1 MRISHQQDERSP
13 TCGEDSGEVA
23 LGDKDREVK
32 EATQALRTSG
42 QTFSREQLDKSNQVR
57 EGEEVMSSM
66 WQFSNSS
73 WLNCALETL
82 ENLKTFDKSQQ
93 QFTTLVCQNLI
104 LKLPLCLKEKCQ
116 FLQLPL
122 IDV

>member
-57 EGEEVMSSM
+57 EGEEVMSSK
-66 WQFSNSS
+66 WQFSNSN
-73 WLNCALETL
+73 WLNCAFETL
-82 ENLKTFDKSQQ
+82 ENLKIFDKSQQ
-93 QFTTLVCQNLI
+93 QFTTLVCQDLI

-122 IDV
+122 IDE

>member
-1 MRISHQQDERSP
+1 MGISYQQDERSP

-23 LGDKDREVK
+23 LGDKEREVK
-32 EATQALRTSG
+32 EATHALSTSG

-57 EGEEVMSSM
+57 EGEEVMSSK
-66 WQFSNSS
+66 WQFSNSN
-73 WLNCALETL
+73 WLNCAFETL

>member
-1 MRISHQQDERSP
+1 MGINFQQDERSS

-23 LGDKDREVK
+23 LGDKKREVK
-32 EATQALRTSG
+32 EATQALSTSG

-57 EGEEVMSSM
+57 EGEGVMSSK
-66 WQFSNSS
+66 WQFSNSN
-73 WLNCALETL
+73 WLNCAFETL

-93 QFTTLVCQNLI
+93 QFTTLVCQSLI

>member
-23 LGDKDREVK
+23 LGDKKREVK
-32 EATQALRTSG
+32 EATQVLSTSG

-57 EGEEVMSSM
+57 EGEEVMSSK
-66 WQFSNSS
+66 WQFSNSN
-73 WLNCALETL
+73 WLNCAFETL
-82 ENLKTFDKSQQ
+82 ENLKIFDQSQQ